1 MIDTSIVS
9 SNAYDDA
16 HSTSK
21 LYSIALRRLLRNQL
35 CKKIYP

>member
-16 HSTSK
+16 HSTSN
-21 LYSIALRRLLRNQL
+21 YIRLLRNQL